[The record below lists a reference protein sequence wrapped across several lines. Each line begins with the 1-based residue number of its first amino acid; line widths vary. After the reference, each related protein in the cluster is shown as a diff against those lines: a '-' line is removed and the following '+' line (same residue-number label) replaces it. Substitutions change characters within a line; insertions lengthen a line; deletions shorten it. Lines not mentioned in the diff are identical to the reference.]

1 MEQTKEILEED
12 VQTDDQVQY
21 AIDFEKNLSM
31 LERQLHSEEEP
42 ELIAQKTLIA
52 AAEFYGGDWCGIIE
66 GDLEMEAWCPVLWYD
81 CETGGMTETRFRDLE
96 EFTSFERWV
105 KALYACEPVIIPD
118 TSIYKESNPGEY
130 ELYSRCEADS
140 ILAVPFWKN
149 PVGFLIVRN
158 PKRYINKSSF
168 LQMLAYVVFS
178 SVTEK
183 KLLDRGN
190 KAFSPEN
197 IKNDNDVIINLFGK
211 MEIYT
216 SKGVI
221 REEEL
226 NAPITWR
233 FLAYLVMHKN
243 QANLPSVIYDA
254 VWGEEDLSKASANV
268 KATAFRLR
276 NAFSIICDQH
286 LVISTA
292 KGYQINPE
300 LNVIT
305 DVEQFDELWEQSQ
318 NAVTLQTKIKLLQD
332 AVKLYKGDIC
342 ESASGE
348 HWLMPH
354 EISYRYKCL
363 GICND
368 LMKLFFDSQNYAS
381 VQHYAHRALELEE
394 ANPDAYYWMI
404 RTLKK
409 KDSMVMVK
417 GEMMM
422 AEHVLGPELYEE
434 LLKRLERTKD
444 ND

>member
-1 MEQTKEILEED
+1 MEHKKEALEEE
-12 VQTDDQVQY
+12 VQTDEYVQY
-21 AIDFEKNLSM
+21 AIAFEKNLSL
-31 LERQLHSEEEP
+31 LERALHSEEEP

-52 AAEFYGGDWCGIIE
+52 AAEFYDGDWCGIIE
-66 GDLEMEAWCPVLWYD
+66 GDLEMEAWCPILWYD
-81 CETGGMTETRFRDLE
+81 CITGGMTETRFRELE

-149 PVGFLIVRN
+149 PTGFLIVRN
-158 PKRYINKSSF
+158 PKRYINRSSF

-183 KLLDRGN
+183 KLLERGS
-190 KAFSPEN
+190 KAFSPDN
-197 IKNDNDVIINLFGK
+197 IKDDKDVIINLFGK

-216 SKGVI
+216 SKGVL

-226 NAPITWR
+226 NAPIMWR
-233 FLAYLVMHKN
+233 FVAYLIMHKN
-243 QANLPSVIYDA
+243 QTNLPATIYEA
-254 VWGEEDLSKASANV
+254 IWEDGDIDKASSKV
-268 KATAFRLR
+268 KAAAFRLQSV
-276 NAFSIICDQH
+276 FSIICDQR

-300 LNVIT
+300 LNIVT
-305 DVEQFDELWEQSQ
+305 DVEQFDEFWRQSQ

-332 AVKLYKGDIC
+332 AVALYKGDIY
-342 ESASGE
+342 EAASGE

-363 GICND
+363 GICNE
-368 LMKLFFDSQNYAS
+368 LMKLFFDSQNYTS
-381 VQHYAHRALELEE
+381 VQHYAHKALELDE
-394 ANPDAYYWMI
+394 ANPDAYYWLI

-409 KDSMVMVK
+409 KDSMGMVK
-417 GEMMM
+417 GEMLM
-422 AEHVLGPELYEE
+422 AEHVLGPDLYDELIKK
-434 LLKRLERTKD
+434 LDRAKD
-444 ND
+444 SE

>member
-1 MEQTKEILEED
+1 MEQKKETLEED
-12 VQTDDQVQY
+12 AQTDEYIQY

-31 LERQLHSEEEP
+31 LEGQLHSEEEP
-42 ELIAQKTLIA
+42 ELIAKKTLIA
-52 AAEFYGGDWCGIIE
+52 AAEFYDGDWCGIIE

-81 CETGGMTETRFRDLE
+81 CKTGGMTETRFRELE

-105 KALYACEPVIIPD
+105 EALYACKPVIIPD
-118 TSIYKESNPGEY
+118 TSIYKDSNPGEY

-158 PKRYINKSSF
+158 PKRYISRSSF

-183 KLLDRGN
+183 KLLDRGS

-211 MEIYT
+211 VEIYT
-216 SKGVI
+216 SKGVL

-226 NAPITWR
+226 NAPIMWR
-233 FLAYLVMHKN
+233 FVAYLVMHKN
-243 QANLPSVIYDA
+243 QANLPSAIYEAIWED
-254 VWGEEDLSKASANV
+254 EDLSKAGSKV
-268 KATAFRLR
+268 KAAAFRLQS
-276 NAFSIICDQH
+276 AFSIICDQR

-292 KGYQINPE
+292 KGYQINPD
-300 LNVIT
+300 LNVVT
-305 DVEQFDELWEQSQ
+305 DVELFDEFWKQSQ

-332 AVKLYKGDIC
+332 AVSLYKGHIY

-368 LMKLFFDSQNYAS
+368 LMKLFFDSQNYTS
-381 VQHYAHRALELEE
+381 VQYYAQRALELDEV
-394 ANPDAYYWMI
+394 NPDAYYWLI
-404 RTLKK
+404 RSLKK
-409 KDSMVMVK
+409 RDSMGMVK
-417 GEMMM
+417 GEMLM

-434 LLKRLERTKD
+434 LLKKLERTKECD
-444 ND
+444 

>member
-1 MEQTKEILEED
+1 MEHKKEALEEE
-12 VQTDDQVQY
+12 VQTDEYVQY
-21 AIDFEKNLSM
+21 AIAFEKNLSL
-31 LERQLHSEEEP
+31 LERALHSEEEP

-52 AAEFYGGDWCGIIE
+52 AAEFYDGDWCGIIE
-66 GDLEMEAWCPVLWYD
+66 GDLEMEAWCPILWYD
-81 CETGGMTETRFRDLE
+81 CITGGMTETRFRELE

-149 PVGFLIVRN
+149 PTGFLIVRN
-158 PKRYINKSSF
+158 PKRYINRSSF

-183 KLLDRGN
+183 KLLERGS
-190 KAFSPEN
+190 KAFSPDN
-197 IKNDNDVIINLFGK
+197 IKGDKDVIINLFGK

-216 SKGVI
+216 SKGVL

-226 NAPITWR
+226 NAPIMWR
-233 FLAYLVMHKN
+233 FVAYLIMHKN
-243 QANLPSVIYDA
+243 QTNLPVTIYEA
-254 VWGEEDLSKASANV
+254 IWEDGDIDKASSKV
-268 KATAFRLR
+268 KAAAFRLQS
-276 NAFSIICDQH
+276 AFSIICDQR

-300 LNVIT
+300 LNIVT
-305 DVEQFDELWEQSQ
+305 DVEQFDEFWRQSQ

-332 AVKLYKGDIC
+332 AVALYKGDIY
-342 ESASGE
+342 EAASGE

-363 GICND
+363 GICNE
-368 LMKLFFDSQNYAS
+368 LMKLFFDSQNYTS
-381 VQHYAHRALELEE
+381 VQHYAHKALELDE
-394 ANPDAYYWMI
+394 ANPDAYYWLI

-409 KDSMVMVK
+409 KDSMGMVK
-417 GEMMM
+417 GEMLM
-422 AEHVLGPELYEE
+422 AEHVLGPDLYDELIKK
-434 LLKRLERTKD
+434 LDRAKD
-444 ND
+444 SE